1 MVSNKKTIKRFKH
14 SGKRQ
19 TKRYTDCVKYVQSK
33 GAEVDE
39 PEVEEV
45 FLEKKEKEPEIIEE
59 PEPVPEVEEDESDP
73 VPVEEEEEE
82 ETVPSTNDFRF
93 EEPENFKVQT
103 EYLEGDRVVVDDPLS
118 LQNARADEALKVAPN
133 PKPEMEMEMEME
145 VPVKEKKSTN
155 KPKSKKRGNKKKGKS
170 SKKRKQRM
178 DSEKGRPP
186 TSTFGDFG

>member
-1 MVSNKKTIKRFKH
+1 MVSNKKTVKKFKH

-59 PEPVPEVEEDESDP
+59 PEPVPEEEEEESDP
-73 VPVEEEEEE
+73 VPEVKEQ

-133 PKPEMEMEMEME
+133 PKPEMEMEMEMK
-145 VPVKEKKSTN
+145 VPVKETKSKN
-155 KPKSKKRGNKKKGKS
+155 KPKSKNRGKKKKGKS
-170 SKKRKQRM
+170 SKKRKH
-178 DSEKGRPP
+178 
-186 TSTFGDFG
+186 

>member
-1 MVSNKKTIKRFKH
+1 MVSNKKTVKKFKH

-59 PEPVPEVEEDESDP
+59 PD
-73 VPVEEEEEE
+73 PVEEEEEQE
-82 ETVPSTNDFRF
+82 TDPVLEEEEEESDPVPEEEEQETVPSTNDFRF

-118 LQNARADEALKVAPN
+118 LQNARADEALNVAPN
-133 PKPEMEMEMEME
+133 PKPEMEMEME
-145 VPVKEKKSTN
+145 VPVKETKSKN

-170 SKKRKQRM
+170 SKKRKH
-178 DSEKGRPP
+178 
-186 TSTFGDFG
+186 